1 MATPKSVAKTSARTE
16 VKIGISDSTHE
27 INIECVSTQSEV
39 ISKVNEAIKSSAV
52 LSLSDTKGRE
62 LEIAAEYF
70 DDLLIVF
77 HVMPTIYRRKRNG

>member
-1 MATPKSVAKTSARTE
+1 MATPKSVSKTSARTE

-62 LEIAAEYF
+62 LLVPSNKISFVEVGESS
-70 DDLLIVF
+70 D
-77 HVMPTIYRRKRNG
+77 RKVGFAN

>member
-1 MATPKSVAKTSARTE
+1 MATPKSVAKISARTE

-39 ISKVNEAIKSSAV
+39 ISKVNEAIKSSTV

-62 LEIAAEYF
+62 LLVPSNKISYVEVGEST
-70 DDLLIVF
+70 D
-77 HVMPTIYRRKRNG
+77 RKVGFAN

>member
-39 ISKVNEAIKSSAV
+39 ISKVNEAINSSAV

-62 LEIAAEYF
+62 LLVPSNKISYVEVGEST
-70 DDLLIVF
+70 D
-77 HVMPTIYRRKRNG
+77 RKVGFAN

>member
-1 MATPKSVAKTSARTE
+1 MATPKSVSKTSARTE

-62 LEIAAEYF
+62 LLVPSNKISYVEVGEST
-70 DDLLIVF
+70 D
-77 HVMPTIYRRKRNG
+77 RKVGFAN

>member
-16 VKIGISDSTHE
+16 VKIGISHSTHE

-62 LEIAAEYF
+62 LLVPSNKISYVEVGEST
-70 DDLLIVF
+70 D
-77 HVMPTIYRRKRNG
+77 RKVGFAN